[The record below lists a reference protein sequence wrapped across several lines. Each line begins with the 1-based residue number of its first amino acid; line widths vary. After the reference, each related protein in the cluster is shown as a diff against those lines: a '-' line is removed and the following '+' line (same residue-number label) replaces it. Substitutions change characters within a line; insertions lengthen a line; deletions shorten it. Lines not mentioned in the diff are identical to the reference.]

1 MNRTQYF
8 ASPRHVISQSG
19 FTLIELMIVIAVIGI
34 LSAVALPAYQAYTV
48 RAKLSE
54 MILAASYCRTSIVD
68 VVQASSAVNLSTALP
83 DACDPI
89 ATKYITGITVSAN
102 GVITVLADEANLGAL
117 TATTNKLTLAP
128 IQSGSNALVGITGSS
143 KTIAGW
149 RCGSAIDG
157 TTIPTEYLPSSCKG
171 VY

>member
-1 MNRTQYF
+1 MLSFTSNHQ
-8 ASPRHVISQSG
+8 VVDQSG

-34 LSAVALPAYQAYTV
+34 LSAIAIPAYQAYTIK
-48 RAKLSE
+48 AKVTELV
-54 MILAASYCRTSIVD
+54 LAASACRISVTD
-68 VVQASSAVNLSTALP
+68 VIQHSSAVNLSTALP
-83 DACDPI
+83 NACDAT
-89 ATKYITGITVSAN
+89 ATKYIKGITVSAN
-102 GVITVLADEANLGAL
+102 GVISVLANESSLGGL
-117 TATTNKLTLAP
+117 TATTNTLTLAP
-128 IQSGSNALVGITGSS
+128 IQSGANALVGITGNN

>member
-1 MNRTQYF
+1 MLSVTSNHR
-8 ASPRHVISQSG
+8 VVDQSG

-34 LSAVALPAYQAYTV
+34 LSAVAIPAYQAYTV
-48 RAKLSE
+48 RAKVTEL
-54 MILAASYCRTSIVD
+54 MLAASACRILVID
-68 VVQASSAVNLSTALP
+68 VVQHSSAVNLSTALP
-83 DACDPI
+83 NACDSI
-89 ATKYITGITVSAN
+89 TSKYIKGVTVSINGIITVSAN
-102 GVITVLADEANLGAL
+102 EANLGGL

-128 IQSGSNALVGITGSS
+128 IQSGPNTLVGITGSG

-157 TTIPTEYLPSSCKG
+157 TTIPPEYLPGSCRG